1 MIHPELLRDKGVVIV
16 SPSGKLEQ
24 TDFEE
29 LAYLVNPYIEKHGEI
44 NGMMILASDFP
55 GWEDFAALVS
65 HIRFVED
72 HQTRVKRVA
81 VVSDDD
87 ILSLLPKLAD
97 HFVEAEVQHFP
108 FAQREQAM
116 SWLESSGT

>member
-1 MIHPELLRDKGVVIV
+1 MIHAELLRDKGIVIV
-16 SPSGKLEQ
+16 SPTGKLEEA
-24 TDFEE
+24 DFEK
-29 LAYLVNPYIEKHGEI
+29 LAYLVDPYIEQHGGI
-44 NGMMILASDFP
+44 NGVMILASDFP
-55 GWEDFAALVS
+55 GWADFTALVS

-72 HQTRVKRVA
+72 HQARVKRVA

-97 HFVEAEVQHFP
+97 HFVEAKVQHFP

-116 SWLESSGT
+116 SWLESSRT